1 MISLAPLRYR
11 NVFVENGGP
20 VARVQA
26 GKFSVFENEGY
37 QALAYLKPGLTDNK
51 PQNVLYGSADGS
63 GSSNNPA
70 IAQHMAISEALER
83 WAFLE
88 VHRSGDLTKY
98 GFNVDRCTNGMAA
111 FPGFKWQARRRAK
124 FEALERFAVIGW
136 WDKRLNATVH
146 RSPYPG
152 VGLVRI
158 EHQQEAG
165 EVVIL
170 YHTAAS
176 GAVAYGHAAGS
187 SLASAT
193 AKAAVELV
201 RSEYVISRHRACGAL
216 APVTDYLER
225 RCLHF
230 STPEGHAE
238 FLERLQTKAEK
249 PAPTWKTAF
258 DGEIPGPWSQWAT
271 VWRHCVEMPTYAFLD
286 RRQNFFFW

>member
-1 MISLAPLRYR
+1 MLSLAPIRYR
-11 NVFVENGGP
+11 TVFAEHGGP
-20 VARVQA
+20 VAQVQA
-26 GKFSVFENEGY
+26 GKFSVFDAERY
-37 QALAYLKPGLTDNK
+37 QALAFLKPELAENK
-51 PQNVLYGSADGS
+51 PQNILYGAADGS
-63 GSSNNPA
+63 GSSSNPSV
-70 IAQHMAISEALER
+70 AQHIAISEALER

-88 VHRSGDLTKY
+88 THRSGGNKY
-98 GFNVDRCTNGMAA
+98 GFNVDHCSNGMAA
-111 FPGFKWQARRRAK
+111 FPGFRWQARRRAK

-158 EHQQEAG
+158 EHLQNKG

-170 YHTAAS
+170 YHKAAN
-176 GAVAYGHAAGS
+176 GAVAYAHAAGS

-201 RSEYVISRHRACGAL
+201 RTELVIARHRACGAL
-216 APVTDYLER
+216 APVTDYFER

-230 STPEGHAE
+230 ASPEGHAE
-238 FLERLQTKAEK
+238 FLERLHSRTEK
-249 PAPTWKTAF
+249 PAPRWNVIF

-286 RRQNFFFW
+286 RKQNFFFW